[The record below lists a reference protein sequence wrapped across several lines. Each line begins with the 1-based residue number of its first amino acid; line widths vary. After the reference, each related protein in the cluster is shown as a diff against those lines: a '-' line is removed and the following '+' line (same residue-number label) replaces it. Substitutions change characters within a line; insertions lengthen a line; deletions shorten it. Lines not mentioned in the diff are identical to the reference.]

1 MRNEVLERRAL
12 ELLIRRT
19 EAEEHVLERR
29 LERFE
34 LKQRVERRAIETQP
48 HDDLWRRLVG

>member
-19 EAEEHVLERR
+19 EAEEHMLERR

-34 LKQRVERRAIETQP
+34 LKQRVERRAIETQL
-48 HDDLWRRLVG
+48 HDELWRRLVG

>member
-1 MRNEVLERRAL
+1 MRNEVLERRAR

-19 EAEEHVLERR
+19 EAEEHMLERR

-34 LKQRVERRAIETQP
+34 LKQRRERRAIETQL
-48 HDDLWRRLVG
+48 HDELWRRLVG